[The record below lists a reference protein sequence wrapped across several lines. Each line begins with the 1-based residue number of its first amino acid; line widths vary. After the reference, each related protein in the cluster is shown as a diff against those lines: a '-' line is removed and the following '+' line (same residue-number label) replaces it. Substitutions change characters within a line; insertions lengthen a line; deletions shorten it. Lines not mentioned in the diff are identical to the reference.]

1 MLIMK
6 LKTFYLRLSR
16 EHLQEDEAKLNSFIS
31 TVKVEQVETH
41 LVSGKVNFWSV
52 LVFYDQTSSVIPN
65 SEEKT
70 PETSKVKVQKTTQ
83 KTNTSPFISALNPD
97 DLSLNE
103 DEEILYDLLRRWRTQ
118 TADSQN
124 VANYMVAHNSEL
136 IRIVKSNPISATDI
150 NKIKTWKGDKAK
162 QYAQEIWAIIEKNR
176 K

>member
-1 MLIMK
+1 MK

-52 LVFYDQTSSVIPN
+52 LVFYDQTNSTTQN
-65 SEEKT
+65 SEKKT
-70 PETSKVKVQKTTQ
+70 PQKSAETKVQKTAQ
-83 KTNTSPFISALNPD
+83 KTNASAFISILNPD

-136 IRIVKSNPISATDI
+136 IRIVKANPNSATDI
-150 NKIKTWKGDKAK
+150 NKIKTWKGEKSK
-162 QYAQEIWAIIEKNR
+162 QYAQEVWAIIEKNS